1 MAANPDQVASQKPT
15 LREKYD
21 NYIGGEWVAPVDG
34 GYFEDT
40 TPIDGSVLAKISQ
53 SNEKDV
59 DLAVKAAWKAAET
72 WNKTSVTERSNIL
85 LKIADRIEEN
95 IDMLAKIETWGNGK
109 PIRETS
115 LVDLPLTVD
124 HFRYFGGAIRSEAGE
139 SSDLDATRV
148 SMEVHEP
155 LGVVAQI
162 IPWNFPILR
171 IEYFSFLLTHG
182 HL

>member
-109 PIRETS
+109 PIRET
-115 LVDLPLTVD
+115 
-124 HFRYFGGAIRSEAGE
+124 
-139 SSDLDATRV
+139 
-148 SMEVHEP
+148 
-155 LGVVAQI
+155 
-162 IPWNFPILR
+162 
-171 IEYFSFLLTHG
+171 
-182 HL
+182 